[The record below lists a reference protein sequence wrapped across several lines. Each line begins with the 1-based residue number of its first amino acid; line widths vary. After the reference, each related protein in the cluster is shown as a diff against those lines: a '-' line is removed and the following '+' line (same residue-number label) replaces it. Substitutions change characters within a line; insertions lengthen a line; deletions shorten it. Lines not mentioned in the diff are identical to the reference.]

1 MTLKVIWGVWTGV
14 AHGVLAEL
22 AMDAVTGEPGSVF
35 VAAAAEL
42 ATVAELDVKD
52 MGPTAVAE
60 PVVAP

>member
-1 MTLKVIWGVWTGV
+1 M